1 MTPSEITPNTR
12 VPVRWLFAAGGA
24 VVAFVTAQLLGYA
37 QIKDAL
43 GAQVLT
49 QERAIADVRVQI
61 AELRGEIRS
70 LGVKV
75 DAIEKR

>member
-1 MTPSEITPNTR
+1 MTNELTNNTKA
-12 VPVRWLFAAGGA
+12 PLRWLFAACGA

-37 QIKDAL
+37 QLRQDL
-43 GAQVLT
+43 GTQALT

-61 AELRGEIRS
+61 AELRGEIRA

-75 DAIEKR
+75 DAIEHR